1 MEKVLEAIAELKS
14 EVVGMRTE
22 LLLASF
28 AIEKMEEQIEDLHA
42 NLQRSQQTKTQR
54 VELL

>member
-1 MEKVLEAIAELKS
+1 MDSVLAAIEELKS

-22 LLLASF
+22 LLLTSF
-28 AIEKMEEQIEDLHA
+28 AIEKIEKQIEDLHT
-42 NLQRSQQTKTQR
+42 NLQHSQQSKTQR

>member
-1 MEKVLEAIAELKS
+1 MEEVLAAIAELKS

-22 LLLASF
+22 LLLTSF
-28 AIEKMEEQIEDLHA
+28 AIEKIEQQIEDLHT
-42 NLQRSQQTKTQR
+42 NLQQSQQSKTQR